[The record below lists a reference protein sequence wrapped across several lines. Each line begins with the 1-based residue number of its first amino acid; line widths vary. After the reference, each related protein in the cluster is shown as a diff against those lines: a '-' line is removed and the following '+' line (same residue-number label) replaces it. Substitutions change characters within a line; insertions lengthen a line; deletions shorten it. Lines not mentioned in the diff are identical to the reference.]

1 MLSKEQ
7 SGFVQYWQ
15 ANRQRYSSFSSKI
28 TRGLPFAIVFFVPIL
43 LFVGVVYMFF
53 PEWYAKVSDTSASS
67 LLVACIAVFITILFF
82 AYFRMH
88 FKWEMNEQLY
98 NELIYKQERENA
110 AN

>member
-7 SGFVQYWQ
+7 SDFIQYWE
-15 ANRQRYSSFSSKI
+15 ANRQRYSSFSSKLS
-28 TRGLPFAIVFFVPIL
+28 RGLPFSIVFFIPIL
-43 LFVGVVYMFF
+43 LFVGIVYLFF
-53 PEWYAKVSDTSASS
+53 PDWYAKVSDTSAAS
-67 LLVACIAVFITILFF
+67 LFVASIAVFITIIFF

-98 NELIYKQERENA
+98 KELIYKQQRGNA

>member
-7 SGFVQYWQ
+7 SGFIQYWE

-28 TRGLPFAIVFFVPIL
+28 TRGLPYAAVFFIPIL
-43 LFVGVVYMFF
+43 LFVGVVYLFF
-53 PEWYAKVSDTSASS
+53 PDWYAKVSDTSAAS
-67 LLVACIAVFITILFF
+67 LVVASIAVFIAIIFF

-98 NELIYKQERENA
+98 KELIYKQQREKA

>member
-1 MLSKEQ
+1 MLSNEQ
-7 SGFVQYWQ
+7 SGFIQYWQ

-28 TRGLPFAIVFFVPIL
+28 SRGLPFAVVFFLPIL
-43 LFVGVVYMFF
+43 LFVGVVYLFF
-53 PEWYAKVSDTSASS
+53 PEWYAKVSNTSAAS
-67 LLVACIAVFITILFF
+67 LMVATIAVFIAILFF

-98 NELIYKQERENA
+98 NELIFKQQREKA